1 LQTRPVTV
9 AKRVVFI
16 VDDEPEIG
24 NLLLDAMTQFD
35 MDGKVFATAGEML
48 TALGLEDP
56 DACIVDLGLPDMEG
70 MALIN
75 EIRRRS
81 SVPIIVLSARGHST
95 DRVMGLELGA
105 DDYVVKPFDPR
116 EVVARIR
123 SILRRSTDP
132 VRQQAREDFAR
143 FEGWSYQ
150 PSSHCLTSPEGE
162 ETFLSTGEA
171 TLLEALLRAPKTGS
185 LPRLSAGA
193 RRPRRK
199 PRPLD
204 RCAHLAHP
212 QEAQPQERTRPHPHH
227 LRLRLHVHRE
237 CGMAIRGPT
246 QPKPLPI
253 PAFFTNISEPE
264 A

>member
-1 LQTRPVTV
+1 MQTHSVPTPR
-9 AKRVVFI
+9 RLVFI

-24 NLLLDAMTQFD
+24 NLLLDAMVQFD
-35 MDGKVFATAGEML
+35 MEGKVFSTAAQML
-48 TALGLEDP
+48 TALELETP

-123 SILRRSTDP
+123 SILRRSAEQTSAQP
-132 VRQQAREDFAR
+132 REDLAR
-143 FEGWSYQ
+143 FEGWTYQ
-150 PSSHCLTSPEGE
+150 PSSHCLTSPDGV

-171 TLLEALLRAPKTGS
+171 TLLEALLRAPKRVLTRDYLLEHGGRDES
-185 LPRLSAGA
+185 
-193 RRPRRK
+193 
-199 PRPLD
+199 LD
-204 RCAHLAHP
+204 RSIDV
-212 QEAQPQERTRPHPHH
+212 RVS
-227 LRLRLHVHRE
+227 RLRKKLTR
-237 CGMAIRGPT
+237 
-246 QPKPLPI
+246 KD
-253 PAFFTNISEPE
+253 EPE
-264 A
+264 VIRTIYGSGYMFAAGVSWTG

>member
-1 LQTRPVTV
+1 LQTRSLQAT
-9 AKRVVFI
+9 KRTVFI

-24 NLLLDAMTQFD
+24 NLLLDALLQFE
-35 MDGKVFATAGEML
+35 MEGKVFSTASQML
-48 TALGLEDP
+48 IALGLETP

-123 SILRRSTDP
+123 SILRRSSDQAP
-132 VRQQAREDFAR
+132 VKASIDCAR
-143 FEGWSYQ
+143 FEGWTYQ
-150 PSSHCLTSPEGE
+150 PASHCLTSPEGE

-171 TLLEALLRAPKTGS
+171 TLLEALLRAPK
-185 LPRLSAGA
+185 RVLSRDYLLEHGG
-193 RRPRRK
+193 RDES
-199 PRPLD
+199 LD
-204 RCAHLAHP
+204 RSIDVRISRIRKKLNRKNEPAHIRTIYGSGYMLACD
-212 QEAQPQERTRPHPHH
+212 
-227 LRLRLHVHRE
+227 V
-237 CGMAIRGPT
+237 
-246 QPKPLPI
+246 KW
-253 PAFFTNISEPE
+253 S
-264 A
+264 

>member
-1 LQTRPVTV
+1 MQTRSLQAT
-9 AKRVVFI
+9 KRTVFI

-24 NLLLDAMTQFD
+24 NLLLDALLQFE
-35 MDGKVFATAGEML
+35 MEGKVFSTASQML
-48 TALGLEDP
+48 IALGLETP

-123 SILRRSTDP
+123 SILRRSTDQAP
-132 VRQQAREDFAR
+132 VKASVDCAR
-143 FEGWSYQ
+143 FEGWTYQ
-150 PSSHCLTSPEGE
+150 PASHCLTSPEGE

-171 TLLEALLRAPKTGS
+171 TLLEALLRAPK
-185 LPRLSAGA
+185 RVLSRDYLLEHGG
-193 RRPRRK
+193 RDES
-199 PRPLD
+199 LD
-204 RCAHLAHP
+204 RSIDVRISRIRKKLNRKNEPAHIRTIYGSGYMLACD
-212 QEAQPQERTRPHPHH
+212 
-227 LRLRLHVHRE
+227 V
-237 CGMAIRGPT
+237 
-246 QPKPLPI
+246 KW
-253 PAFFTNISEPE
+253 S
-264 A
+264 

>member
-1 LQTRPVTV
+1 MIALQKSFAPS
-9 AKRVVFI
+9 AKLTVFI

-24 NLLLDAMTQFD
+24 QLLCEAMSHFD
-35 MDGKVFATAGEML
+35 MTGETFSTGSSML
-48 TALGLEDP
+48 AALANESP

-75 EIRRRS
+75 EIRRTS

-123 SILRRSTDP
+123 SILRRSSDRTP
-132 VRQQAREDFAR
+132 ARGEVDLAR
-143 FEGWSYQ
+143 FEDWSYR

-171 TLLEALLRAPKTGS
+171 TLLEALLRAPKRVLTRDYLLEHGGRDES
-185 LPRLSAGA
+185 
-193 RRPRRK
+193 
-199 PRPLD
+199 LD
-204 RCAHLAHP
+204 RSIDV
-212 QEAQPQERTRPHPHH
+212 RIS
-227 LRLRLHVHRE
+227 RLRKKLNRKNEAAH
-237 CGMAIRGPT
+237 IRTIYGSGYMFAT
-246 QPKPLPI
+246 
-253 PAFFTNISEPE
+253 AVTWS
-264 A
+264 

>member
-1 LQTRPVTV
+1 MQTRSLQA
-9 AKRVVFI
+9 AKRTVFI

-24 NLLLDAMTQFD
+24 NLLLDALLQFE
-35 MDGKVFATAGEML
+35 MEGKVFSTAAQML
-48 TALGLEDP
+48 IALGLETP

-123 SILRRSTDP
+123 SILRRASDQTP
-132 VRQQAREDFAR
+132 VKASVDCAR
-143 FEGWSYQ
+143 FEGWTYQ
-150 PSSHCLTSPEGE
+150 PASHCLTSPEGE

-171 TLLEALLRAPKTGS
+171 TLLEALLRAPK
-185 LPRLSAGA
+185 RVLSRDYLLEHGG
-193 RRPRRK
+193 RDES
-199 PRPLD
+199 LD
-204 RCAHLAHP
+204 RSIDVRISRIRKKLNRKNEPAHIRTIYGSGYMLACD
-212 QEAQPQERTRPHPHH
+212 
-227 LRLRLHVHRE
+227 V
-237 CGMAIRGPT
+237 
-246 QPKPLPI
+246 KW
-253 PAFFTNISEPE
+253 S
-264 A
+264 

>member
-1 LQTRPVTV
+1 LQTRPHSAARRTV
-9 AKRVVFI
+9 YI

-24 NLLLDAMTQFD
+24 QLLLEALLQFE
-35 MDGKVFATAGEML
+35 MEGKVFRTASQML
-48 TALGLEDP
+48 TALDLETP

-123 SILRRSTDP
+123 SILRRSSDQSP
-132 VRQQAREDFAR
+132 ARPGIDNAR
-143 FEGWSYQ
+143 FEGWTYQ
-150 PSSHCLTSPEGE
+150 PASHCLISPEGE

-171 TLLEALLRAPKTGS
+171 TLLEALLRAPK
-185 LPRLSAGA
+185 RVLSRDYLLEHGG
-193 RRPRRK
+193 RDES
-199 PRPLD
+199 LD
-204 RCAHLAHP
+204 RSIDVRISRIRKKLNRKDGPAHIRTIYGSGYMLACD
-212 QEAQPQERTRPHPHH
+212 
-227 LRLRLHVHRE
+227 V
-237 CGMAIRGPT
+237 
-246 QPKPLPI
+246 KW
-253 PAFFTNISEPE
+253 S
-264 A
+264 

>member
-1 LQTRPVTV
+1 MQTRSLQAT
-9 AKRVVFI
+9 KRTVFI

-24 NLLLDAMTQFD
+24 NLLLDALLQFE
-35 MDGKVFATAGEML
+35 MEGKVFSTASQML
-48 TALGLEDP
+48 IALGLETP

-123 SILRRSTDP
+123 SILRRSSDQAP
-132 VRQQAREDFAR
+132 VKASVDSAR
-143 FEGWSYQ
+143 FEGWTYQ
-150 PSSHCLTSPEGE
+150 PASHCLTSPEGE

-171 TLLEALLRAPKTGS
+171 TLLEALLRAPK
-185 LPRLSAGA
+185 RVLSRDYLLEHGG
-193 RRPRRK
+193 RDES
-199 PRPLD
+199 LD
-204 RCAHLAHP
+204 RSIDVRISRIRKKLNRKNEPAHIRTIYGSGYMLACD
-212 QEAQPQERTRPHPHH
+212 
-227 LRLRLHVHRE
+227 V
-237 CGMAIRGPT
+237 
-246 QPKPLPI
+246 KW
-253 PAFFTNISEPE
+253 S
-264 A
+264 

>member
-1 LQTRPVTV
+1 MIALQKSFAPS
-9 AKRVVFI
+9 AKLTVFI

-24 NLLLDAMTQFD
+24 QLLREAMSHFD
-35 MDGKVFATAGEML
+35 MTGETFSTGSSML
-48 TALGLEDP
+48 AALANESP

-75 EIRRRS
+75 EIRRIS

-123 SILRRSTDP
+123 SILRRSSDRTP
-132 VRQQAREDFAR
+132 ARGEVDLAR
-143 FEGWSYQ
+143 FEDWSYR

-171 TLLEALLRAPKTGS
+171 TLLEALLRAPKRVLTRDYLLEHGGRDES
-185 LPRLSAGA
+185 
-193 RRPRRK
+193 
-199 PRPLD
+199 LD
-204 RCAHLAHP
+204 RSIDV
-212 QEAQPQERTRPHPHH
+212 RIS
-227 LRLRLHVHRE
+227 RLRKKLNRKNEAAH
-237 CGMAIRGPT
+237 IRTIYGSGYMFAT
-246 QPKPLPI
+246 
-253 PAFFTNISEPE
+253 AVTWS
-264 A
+264 

>member
-1 LQTRPVTV
+1 MQTHAVQSPRR
-9 AKRVVFI
+9 KVFI

-24 NLLLDAMTQFD
+24 NLLLDAMMQFD
-35 MDGKVFATAGEML
+35 MEGKVFSTAGQML
-48 TALGLEDP
+48 TALELETP

-123 SILRRSTDP
+123 SILRRAAEQAPS
-132 VRQQAREDFAR
+132 QAREDLAR
-143 FEGWSYQ
+143 FEGWTYQ
-150 PSSHCLTSPEGE
+150 PSSHCLTSPDGV

-171 TLLEALLRAPKTGS
+171 TLLEALLRAPKRVLTRDYLLEHGGRDES
-185 LPRLSAGA
+185 
-193 RRPRRK
+193 
-199 PRPLD
+199 LD
-204 RCAHLAHP
+204 RSIDV
-212 QEAQPQERTRPHPHH
+212 RVS
-227 LRLRLHVHRE
+227 RLRKKLTRK
-237 CGMAIRGPT
+237 G
-246 QPKPLPI
+246 
-253 PAFFTNISEPE
+253 EPE
-264 A
+264 VIRTIYGSGYMFATGVSWTG

>member
-1 LQTRPVTV
+1 MRTRLATA
-9 AKRVVFI
+9 AKRTVFI

-24 NLLLDAMTQFD
+24 NLLLDAMLQFD
-35 MDGKVFATAGEML
+35 MAGKVFSTAAQML
-48 TALGLEDP
+48 AALDLEDP

-123 SILRRSTDP
+123 SILRRSADP
-132 VRQQAREDFAR
+132 SPPQAHVEMAR
-143 FEGWSYQ
+143 FEGWCYQ
-150 PSSHCLTSPEGE
+150 PCSHCLTSPEGE

-171 TLLEALLRAPKTGS
+171 TLLEALLRAPKRVLTRDYLLEHGGRDES
-185 LPRLSAGA
+185 
-193 RRPRRK
+193 
-199 PRPLD
+199 LD
-204 RCAHLAHP
+204 RSIDVRISRIRKKLNRKNEPAHIRTIYGSGYMLAC
-212 QEAQPQERTRPHPHH
+212 E
-227 LRLRLHVHRE
+227 V
-237 CGMAIRGPT
+237 
-246 QPKPLPI
+246 KW
-253 PAFFTNISEPE
+253 S
-264 A
+264 

>member
-1 LQTRPVTV
+1 MQTHAVPSPRR
-9 AKRVVFI
+9 KVFI

-24 NLLLDAMTQFD
+24 NLLLDAMLQFD
-35 MDGKVFATAGEML
+35 MEGKVFSTARQML
-48 TALGLEDP
+48 TALELETP

-123 SILRRSTDP
+123 SILRRASEQAP
-132 VRQQAREDFAR
+132 VQAREDLAR
-143 FEGWSYQ
+143 FEGWTYQ

-171 TLLEALLRAPKTGS
+171 TLLEALLRAPKRVLTRDYLLEHGGRDES
-185 LPRLSAGA
+185 
-193 RRPRRK
+193 
-199 PRPLD
+199 LD
-204 RCAHLAHP
+204 RSIDV
-212 QEAQPQERTRPHPHH
+212 RVS
-227 LRLRLHVHRE
+227 RLRKKLTRK
-237 CGMAIRGPT
+237 G
-246 QPKPLPI
+246 
-253 PAFFTNISEPE
+253 EPE
-264 A
+264 VIRTIYGSGYMFATGVSWSG

>member
-1 LQTRPVTV
+1 MRTRLATA
-9 AKRVVFI
+9 AKRTVFI

-24 NLLLDAMTQFD
+24 NLLLDAMLQFD
-35 MDGKVFATAGEML
+35 MAGKVFSTAAQML
-48 TALGLEDP
+48 TALDLEDP

-123 SILRRSTDP
+123 SILRRSADP
-132 VRQQAREDFAR
+132 SPPQARVEMAR
-143 FEGWSYQ
+143 FEGWCYQ
-150 PSSHCLTSPEGE
+150 PCSHSLTSPEGE

-171 TLLEALLRAPKTGS
+171 TLLEALLRAPKRVLTRDYLLEHGGRDES
-185 LPRLSAGA
+185 
-193 RRPRRK
+193 
-199 PRPLD
+199 LD
-204 RCAHLAHP
+204 RSIDVRISRIRKKLNRKNEPAHIRTIYGSGYMLAC
-212 QEAQPQERTRPHPHH
+212 E
-227 LRLRLHVHRE
+227 V
-237 CGMAIRGPT
+237 
-246 QPKPLPI
+246 KW
-253 PAFFTNISEPE
+253 S
-264 A
+264 

>member
-1 LQTRPVTV
+1 MLQTRLAT
-9 AKRVVFI
+9 ASKRSVFI

-24 NLLLDAMTQFD
+24 NLLLDAMVQFD
-35 MDGKVFATAGEML
+35 MQGKVFSTAAQML
-48 TALGLEDP
+48 AALGLEEP

-123 SILRRSTDP
+123 SILRRSADP
-132 VRQQAREDFAR
+132 APARQKVDLAR
-143 FEGWSYQ
+143 FEGWCYQ

-171 TLLEALLRAPKTGS
+171 SLLEALLRAPKRVLTRDYLLEHGGRDES
-185 LPRLSAGA
+185 
-193 RRPRRK
+193 
-199 PRPLD
+199 LD
-204 RCAHLAHP
+204 RSIDVRISRIRKKLNRKNGPAHI
-212 QEAQPQERTRPHPHH
+212 RTIYGSGYM
-227 LRLRLHVHRE
+227 VA
-237 CGMAIRGPT
+237 CDV
-246 QPKPLPI
+246 KW
-253 PAFFTNISEPE
+253 S
-264 A
+264 